1 MRETSHTLWLL
12 FAASITTSTFLQHEE
27 MIKRHQ
33 RETMPPK
40 STTSL
45 TDRVASESL
54 WDPVGANASIWE
66 QLKTSGKT
74 TATAKLPNKAL
85 WSFTRNIRSY
95 KATQALKDIMRPYKV
110 GWNPMKPCTAAAKA
124 KPTATANATAPSS
137 SIKNNNNRNS
147 PKCICNQSD
156 RQPIN
161 KATVWYFFVNKRLRR
176 LIKTYHEA
184 L

>member
-1 MRETSHTLWLL
+1 
-12 FAASITTSTFLQHEE
+12 

-95 KATQALKDIMRPYKV
+95 KATQ
-110 GWNPMKPCTAAAKA
+110 G
-124 KPTATANATAPSS
+124 
-137 SIKNNNNRNS
+137 
-147 PKCICNQSD
+147 
-156 RQPIN
+156 
-161 KATVWYFFVNKRLRR
+161 FKRH
-176 LIKTYHEA
+176 YEA
-184 L
+184 LQGWVKSYEALYGSSKGKTNSNS